1 MKNAHERL
9 AELRFRKITRETSLD
24 VRSWLDRLIAEPAS
38 GDQARGRAHLISVF
52 GSEQEIAAIN
62 AALIDESA
70 FEVYGPGL
78 PRLYVTLGPE
88 AEVFRGSINVPGR
101 RRAVRHLVAIS
112 KELALTRT
120 SADLRARRTVLVS
133 DDPRFMLYRIGI
145 RFGLPV
151 LCEWSD
157 WFAAEIARRD
167 AMRPLIGFGCR
178 PVMVSGTKKCFL
190 GWMGHALK
198 RKAIHIPS
206 SITRTW
212 EVPEWFPTPQEAAQ
226 LTE

>member
-38 GDQARGRAHLISVF
+38 GDQARCRAHLISVF

-62 AALIDESA
+62 AAVIDESA

-120 SADLRARRTVLVS
+120 SADLKARRTVLVS

-178 PVMVSGTKKCFL
+178 PVMISGTKRRFL

-198 RKAIHIPS
+198 RQAIHIPS
-206 SITRTW
+206 VSTRTW
-212 EVPEWFPTPQEAAQ
+212 ELPEWFPAPQEAGQ

>member
-9 AELRFRKITRETSLD
+9 AELRFRKVTRETSLD
-24 VRSWLDRLIAEPAS
+24 VRAWLDRLIAEPAS

-62 AALIDESA
+62 AAVIDESA
-70 FEVYGPGL
+70 FEVNGPGR

-120 SADLRARRTVLVS
+120 SADLKARRTVLVS
-133 DDPRFMLYRIGI
+133 DGPRFMLYRIGI

-157 WFAAEIARRD
+157 WFGQRHPVNYVESEFV
-167 AMRPLIGFGCR
+167 IG
-178 PVMVSGTKKCFL
+178 L
-190 GWMGHALK
+190 
-198 RKAIHIPS
+198 
-206 SITRTW
+206 
-212 EVPEWFPTPQEAAQ
+212 TPFS
-226 LTE
+226 

>member
-1 MKNAHERL
+1 M
-9 AELRFRKITRETSLD
+9 
-24 VRSWLDRLIAEPAS
+24 
-38 GDQARGRAHLISVF
+38 
-52 GSEQEIAAIN
+52 
-62 AALIDESA
+62 
-70 FEVYGPGL
+70 
-78 PRLYVTLGPE
+78 TLGPE

-112 KELALTRT
+112 KKLALTRT
-120 SADLRARRTVLVS
+120 SADLKARRTVLVS
-133 DDPRFMLYRIGI
+133 DDPRFVLYRIGI

-178 PVMVSGTKKCFL
+178 PVMISGTKRRFL

-198 RKAIHIPS
+198 RQAIQPRPDIQRRLASNLSKPELRKPLVRVFHRCLLPS
-206 SITRTW
+206 PRIAVRPS
-212 EVPEWFPTPQEAAQ
+212 A
-226 LTE
+226 